1 MHYSLCKA
9 FNALELRII
18 RIFTLHLFNEETMIK
33 LTKNHLKMLML
44 AAVAS
49 LGFSAPAFAQD
60 IKVDGTGVIPYVI
73 DGRNVVARS
82 GTGLCWRTGYWSP
95 AAAEAAM
102 AGQFPVGCSCDPDIV
117 PAAVCTVAAAAP
129 APAPAPAP
137 QPTADKVKLSADALF
152 DFDKAVLKP
161 AGMQRLDE
169 LAAQARSIKLEVVL
183 AVGHTDRI
191 GSDAYNQSLSE
202 RRAAAVKTYLVSKGV
217 EANRI
222 YTEGKGKTQPV
233 TGTTCDG
240 IRGRAALIDCL
251 QPDRRVEVEVI
262 GTR

>member
-1 MHYSLCKA
+1 
-9 FNALELRII
+9 
-18 RIFTLHLFNEETMIK
+18 
-33 LTKNHLKMLML
+33 
-44 AAVAS
+44 
-49 LGFSAPAFAQD
+49 
-60 IKVDGTGVIPYVI
+60 
-73 DGRNVVARS
+73 
-82 GTGLCWRTGYWSP
+82 
-95 AAAEAAM
+95 M
-102 AGQFPVGCSCDPDIV
+102 AGQFPVGCSCDSDIV
-117 PAAVCTVAAAAP
+117 PAAKCTVAAAAP

-137 QPTADKVKLSADALF
+137 QPTAEKVKLSADALF

-161 AGMQRLDE
+161 AGMQRLDA
-169 LAAQARSIKLEVVL
+169 LAAQTRSVKLEVVL

-191 GSDAYNQSLSE
+191 GSDAYNQRLSE
-202 RRAAAVKTYLVSKGV
+202 RRAEAVKAYLVSKGV